1 MLVTRVLLI
10 GLATGTLLVS
20 GCTTFRKGAVLA
32 STTAAGAG
40 IGAAVSGGNPLATA
54 GGGAAGLL
62 AGVGVNAVADAQE
75 HHQQVV
81 AEEQAEAQRAHEAYF
96 KQEDAQGPGAEG
108 GAAAGTQHYYDVVLP
123 PQTDSYGVLR
133 TPAHVKIPVVE

>member
-40 IGAAVSGGNPLATA
+40 IGAAVSGGNPPATA
-54 GGGAAGLL
+54 GGGAAGLV
-62 AGVGVNAVADAQE
+62 AGMGINAVADAQE
-75 HHQQVV
+75 HHQQVA
-81 AEEQAEAQRAHEAYF
+81 AEEQAQAQRAHDAYIR
-96 KQEDAQGPGAEG
+96 QEEAQGPGVEG
-108 GAAAGTQHYYDVVLP
+108 GAAAGTQHYYDVILP
-123 PQTDSYGVLR
+123 SQVDSYGVR
-133 TPAHVKIPVVE
+133 RVPAHVKIPIVE